1 MPSVFIN
8 YKREGE
14 GMAEMAYQQGIT
26 CIVMDEKDN
35 VTTLLT
41 DVKKG
46 ESVVYTIGNQA
57 YEVTLRQ
64 DVSFGHKV
72 AIAPINQAEEIV
84 KYGEVIG
91 AASIAILPGD
101 HVHVHNIE
109 GIRGR
114 GDKHVGGAQ
123 Q

>member
-14 GMAEMAYQQGIT
+14 GMAEMVYQQGIA

-46 ESVVYTIGNQA
+46 ESVIYTKGNQT
-57 YEVTLRQ
+57 YELTLQQ

-72 AIAPINQAEEIV
+72 AIAPINKAEEIV

-91 AASIAILPGD
+91 AATTAIQIGE

-114 GDKHVGGAQ
+114 GDKSAGGVK
-123 Q
+123 

>member
-14 GMAEMAYQQGIT
+14 GMAGMAYQQGIT

-46 ESVVYTIGNQA
+46 ESVFYTIGNEA

-72 AIAPINQAEEIV
+72 AIAPINKAEEIV

-91 AASIAILPGD
+91 AASIAILPGY

>member
-1 MPSVFIN
+1 
-8 YKREGE
+8 
-14 GMAEMAYQQGIT
+14 MAEMAYQQGIT

-46 ESVVYTIGNQA
+46 ESVIYTKGNQT
-57 YEVTLRQ
+57 YELTLQQ
-64 DVSFGHKV
+64 DVNFGHKV
-72 AIAPINQAEEIV
+72 AIAPINKAEEIV

-91 AASIAILPGD
+91 AATIAIQTGE

-114 GDKHVGGAQ
+114 GDKSAGGVKR
-123 Q
+123 